1 MYDIII
7 VFFLHSD
14 SESCL
19 LRCMNTRRDNPR
31 GTLWRISAECFNRV
45 VTDEVRQDNADC
57 KSDVNSCKVSRARFW
72 KEVADVYETFLV
84 GSCGRVLSSDVP
96 SADSITADETLEMS
110 VLTVFGDDILKLQK
124 DAPVEVSW
132 STTSICLPLAA
143 AHNAC

>member
-1 MYDIII
+1 MC
-7 VFFLHSD
+7 FLHYD

-110 VLTVFGDDILKLQK
+110 VLTVFGDDILRLQK

-132 STTSICLPLAA
+132 SIRSICLPLAA